1 MKEEH
6 EEMLPQRNAGVRAF
20 LMMLRIAEL
29 VSRSCQGIGGPAV
42 RCTRLNPW
50 WSASDGFNPVLLSI
64 PIARRLGPNTS
75 GAPQRDYSR
84 VMAIRAAS
92 EIKLAVPEKYFRDKI
107 SETLNEV
114 QKDNRRILL
123 ELHQGAGFTGS
134 GGIPPTLE
142 KGVPETR
149 CMAPIALF
157 DAIEARTH
165 VDSLDETDAHDAP
178 PVGR

>member
-1 MKEEH
+1 MH
-6 EEMLPQRNAGVRAF
+6 TAQSN
-20 LMMLRIAEL
+20 
-29 VSRSCQGIGGPAV
+29 
-42 RCTRLNPW
+42 W

-64 PIARRLGPNTS
+64 PIASRLGPNTN

-92 EIKLAVPEKYFRDKI
+92 EIKLAVSCKPLPSRRTAVLETYFRDKI

-114 QKDNRRILL
+114 QKDNHRILL

-142 KGVPETR
+142 KGVSETR

-157 DAIEARTH
+157 DAIEACN
-165 VDSLDETDAHDAP
+165 VDSLGETDARDAP